1 MISFCGVLVPY
12 AQIVSFWRYWIY
24 WLNPFNYLMG
34 SMMVFGLF
42 DREVNCKE
50 QEFAKFN
57 APNGSTCGEYL
68 GEFMQTIGARM
79 NLINPEA
86 TEGCRVCQYTRGSD
100 YLVGINLM
108 DYYYG
113 WRDTGIVALFVISS
127 YGLVF
132 ALMKLRT
139 KASKTAQ

>member
-12 AQIVSFWRYWIY
+12 QQIVSFWRYWIY
-24 WLNPFNYLMG
+24 WINPFNYLMG
-34 SMMVFGLF
+34 SMLVFSLF
-42 DREVNCKE
+42 DREVNCNPL
-50 QEFAKFN
+50 EFAMFDT
-57 APNGSTCGEYL
+57 PNGTTCSEYL
-68 GEFMQTIGARM
+68 GEFMQTIGSRM

-86 TEGCRVCQYTRGSD
+86 TSECRVCQYSRGSD
-100 YLVGINLM
+100 YLYNLNLK

-113 WRDTGIVALFVISS
+113 WRDAAIVALFVISS

-139 KASKTAQ
+139 KQSKKAQ

>member
-34 SMMVFGLF
+34 SMLVFGLF
-42 DREVNCKE
+42 DRNVECTD
-50 QEFAKFN
+50 QEYALFSP
-57 APNGSTCGEYL
+57 PNGSTCIEYL
-68 GEFMQTIGARM
+68 GDYMQTIGARM
-79 NLINPEA
+79 NLVNPDA
-86 TEGCRVCQYTRGSD
+86 TSDCRVCQYTRGSD
-100 YLVGINLM
+100 YLVTVNLN

-132 ALMKLRT
+132 GLMKLRT
-139 KASKTAQ
+139 KASKKAE